1 MSQDPFGDIPLFR
14 EIQRILASGEGPI
27 NLEIARQVA
36 IAAATQGM
44 SEATPPPESGRD
56 LADAVHEAEILLSG
70 YTRMNVEEPMQ
81 IRVLNRS
88 AWVASTLESWK
99 WLFERLA
106 SRFANQLGG
115 ESGEDSVEEGGNPM
129 QTAMGQ
135 VAPLLLGLQTG
146 TLVGSLALEALGRY
160 DLPIPR
166 DDDGRLLFVEP
177 NMAQVAS
184 EYGFDVALF
193 RRWFALHE
201 AARHLAGTARP
212 WVGRY
217 ARSLLT
223 DLVDAIE
230 IDSGELERRLME
242 LQTKGMEALQEG
254 LGGGEQTLPLA
265 PTERHQRALDRYRGF
280 VAVFEGYASHA
291 ATAVAHEIVPGSAD
305 VDEGMTRRS
314 ASPSEGRQLLAG
326 VLGITFD
333 RELQI
338 AGRTFCAAVVQL
350 KGLPALNALWD
361 APDNLPSLPEVK
373 DPFQWMERVLD

>member
-36 IAAATQGM
+36 IAAATQGLTEPAPDTD
-44 SEATPPPESGRD
+44 SAKVLS
-56 LADAVHEAEILLSG
+56 DAVHEAEILLSG
-70 YTRMNVEEPMQ
+70 YTRLNVDEPMQ
-81 IRVLNRS
+81 TRVINRS
-88 AWVASTLESWK
+88 TWVASTLESWK

-106 SRFANQLGG
+106 TRFVAELGDD
-115 ESGEDSVEEGGNPM
+115 ETSAEGNPM
-129 QTAMGQ
+129 QTAIGQ

-146 TLVGSLALEALGRY
+146 TLVGSLAQEALGRY

-177 NMAQVAS
+177 NMKAVSSQ
-184 EYGFDVALF
+184 YGFDETMF
-193 RRWFALHE
+193 KRWFALHE

-212 WVGRY
+212 WVARY
-217 ARSLLT
+217 SRSLLT

-230 IDSGELERRLME
+230 IDSGELERRLMD
-242 LQTKGMEALQEG
+242 LQAKGMEALQEG
-254 LGGGEQTLPLA
+254 LGGTDQTLPIA
-265 PTERHQRALDRYRGF
+265 PTERHRRALDRFRGF
-280 VAVFEGYASHA
+280 VAVSEGYASHA
-291 ATAVAHEIVPGSAD
+291 ATEVAQAIVPSSAD

-314 ASPSEGRQLLAG
+314 TGTSEGRQLLAS
-326 VLGITFD
+326 VLGISFD
-333 RELQI
+333 RELQV

-350 KGLPALNALWD
+350 KGLQALNTLWD

>member
-36 IAAATQGM
+36 IAAATQGLTEQAP
-44 SEATPPPESGRD
+44 SPDSARVVS
-56 LADAVHEAEILLSG
+56 DAVREAETLLSG
-70 YTRMNVEEPMQ
+70 YTRLTLDEPMQ
-81 IRVLNRS
+81 TRVMNRS
-88 AWVASTLESWK
+88 TWVASSLEAWK

-106 SRFANQLGG
+106 GRFATQLGG
-115 ESGEDSVEEGGNPM
+115 SEETDEANPM

-166 DDDGRLLFVEP
+166 DDDGRLIFVEP
-177 NMAQVAS
+177 NLDGVRS
-184 EYGFDVALF
+184 EYGFDDTVF
-193 RRWFALHE
+193 KRWFALHE
-201 AARHLAGTARP
+201 AARHLAATARP

-217 ARSLLT
+217 ARSLLG
-223 DLVDAIE
+223 DLVDSIE
-230 IDSGELERRLME
+230 IDAGELERRLID
-242 LQTKGMEALQEG
+242 LQTNGMDALQEG
-254 LGGGEQTLPLA
+254 LGGTDQSLPIA
-265 PTERHQRALDRYRGF
+265 PTERHRSALDRFRGF

-291 ATAVAHEIVPGSAD
+291 ATEVAQEIVPNSAD
-305 VDEGMTRRS
+305 IDEGMTRRS
-314 ASPSEGRQLLAG
+314 LAPSEGRQLLAG
-326 VLGITFD
+326 LLGISID
-333 RELQI
+333 RELQV

-350 KGLPALNALWD
+350 KGLPALNHLWD
-361 APDNLPSLPEVK
+361 APDNMPSLPEVK

>member
-36 IAAATQGM
+36 IAAATQGLTEP
-44 SEATPPPESGRD
+44 SPSPDSGRVVSE
-56 LADAVHEAEILLSG
+56 AVHEAEILLSG
-70 YTRMNVEEPMQ
+70 YTRLSVEEPMQ
-81 IRVLNRS
+81 ARVMNRS
-88 AWVASTLESWK
+88 IWVASTLESWK

-106 SRFANQLGG
+106 ERFVTQLG
-115 ESGEDSVEEGGNPM
+115 SPEETDEANPM

-166 DDDGRLLFVEP
+166 DDDGRLMFVEP
-177 NMAQVAS
+177 NLESVRA
-184 EYGFDVALF
+184 EYGFDDTVF
-193 RRWFALHE
+193 KRWFALHE

-217 ARSLLT
+217 ARSLLS
-223 DLVDAIE
+223 DLVDSIE
-230 IDSGELERRLME
+230 IDAGELERRLMD
-242 LQTKGMEALQEG
+242 LQTKGMDALQEG
-254 LGGGEQTLPLA
+254 LGGTDQSLPIA
-265 PTERHQRALDRYRGF
+265 PTERHRVALDRFRGF

-291 ATAVAHEIVPGSAD
+291 ATAVAQEIVPNSAD
-305 VDEGMTRRS
+305 IDEGMTRRS
-314 ASPSEGRQLLAG
+314 VAPSEGRQLLAG
-326 VLGITFD
+326 VLGISFD
-333 RELQI
+333 RELQV

-350 KGLPALNALWD
+350 KGLPALNSLWD

>member
-36 IAAATQGM
+36 VAAATQGLTEP
-44 SEATPPPESGRD
+44 SPQPEAARVLSG
-56 LADAVHEAEILLSG
+56 AVHEAEILLSG
-70 YTRMNVEEPMQ
+70 YTRLNVDEPMQ
-81 IRVLNRS
+81 SRVMNR
-88 AWVASTLESWK
+88 ATWVASTLDSWK

-106 SRFANQLGG
+106 TRFVAQVREG
-115 ESGEDSVEEGGNPM
+115 EEDAGTGNPM

-146 TLVGSLALEALGRY
+146 TLVGALAQEALGRY

-177 NMAQVAS
+177 NIAAVAA
-184 EYGFDVALF
+184 EYSFDDIQF
-193 RRWFALHE
+193 KRWFALHE

-212 WVGRY
+212 WVDRY

-230 IDSGELERRLME
+230 IDAGELERRLVD

-254 LGGGEQTLPLA
+254 LEGTDQTLPIA
-265 PTERHQRALDRYRGF
+265 PTERHRRALDRFRGF
-280 VAVFEGYASHA
+280 VAVAEGYASHA
-291 ATAVAHEIVPGSAD
+291 ATAVAQEIVPNSAD

-314 ASPSEGRQLLAG
+314 ASGSEGRQLLAS
-326 VLGITFD
+326 VLGISFD
-333 RELQI
+333 RELQV

-350 KGLPALNALWD
+350 KGLKALNALWD